1 MELKLTNT
9 LSRRKE
15 VFAPPP
21 PARVGIYTC
30 GPTVYADA
38 HIGNLRS
45 YIFPDILKKTL
56 RRLGYEVRHV
66 MNITDVGHLTSN
78 EDTGEDKM
86 ERAAR
91 SAGRSAWEIAAEH
104 TERFLRDLERL
115 NIEPPDVLP
124 RAAGPIPPEL
134 LERVRAISPRYATAP
149 GHIDDQI
156 ELVRKLE
163 AKGVTYRTED
173 GIYFDTSRFPAYGKL
188 ARIRVEGLQE
198 GARVEMGGKRNKT
211 DFALWKFSPPDT
223 KRQMEWPSPWGRG
236 FPGWHLEC
244 SAMSMKYLGESFDIH
259 TGGSDH
265 IPVHHT
271 NEIAQSECATGHPF
285 VRYWLHGEFLVLGED
300 KRMGKSE
307 GNLITVQD
315 LIGKGFSPMAYR
327 YLVLNTH
334 YRKFLNFSAEAM
346 EGARTALDGLRKLV
360 SESMGAMDVA
370 DMQGKVRNTDTL
382 DMALDDA
389 KELLLEALC
398 DDLNTPKALGI
409 LWTELRGERLDG
421 EDKVALASLANDI
434 LSLDLFGTPSAHT
447 IVSVPASMPDEIAS
461 LAEQRWSA
469 RQRLDFKESDRLR
482 DELLSRGWKVRD
494 RKDGYDVVRSGS

>member
-9 LSRRKE
+9 LTRRKE
-15 VFAPPP
+15 VFEPLRPGHA
-21 PARVGIYTC
+21 GIYTC

-56 RRLGYEVRHV
+56 RRLGYQVTHV

-91 SAGRSAWEIAAEH
+91 AAGRSAWEIAAEH

-115 NIEPPDVLP
+115 NIELPDVLP
-124 RAAGPIPPEL
+124 RAAGDIPPEL
-134 LERVRAISPRYATAP
+134 LERVRAISPRYAAAP
-149 GHIDDQI
+149 GHIREQI
-156 ELVRKLE
+156 DLVRRLE

-173 GIYFDTSRFPAYGKL
+173 GIYFDTSRFPNYGRL
-188 ARIRVEGLQE
+188 ARIHVEGLQE
-198 GARVEMGGKRNKT
+198 GARVEMGGKRHKT

-223 KRQMEWPSPWGRG
+223 KRQMEWDSPGGGGRRG
-236 FPGWHLEC
+236 FPGWHIEC

-307 GNLITVQD
+307 GNLITVDD
-315 LIGKGFSPMAYR
+315 LVDGAWKALAFR
-327 YLVLNTH
+327 YLCLNTH
-334 YRKFLNFSAEAM
+334 YRKFLNFSTEAM
-346 EGARTALDGLRKLV
+346 EGARTALEGLRRLIADAV
-360 SESMGAMDVA
+360 QSMGATVSVNGIRESA
-370 DMQGKVRNTDTL
+370 NTALSPRNQ
-382 DMALDDA
+382 AEA
-389 KELLLEALC
+389 ELLKAVA
-398 DDLNTPKALGI
+398 DDLNTPKALGL
-409 LWTELRGERLDG
+409 LWTDLRGDRLSAD
-421 EDKVALASLANDI
+421 EKVALAASADGLLA
-434 LSLDLFGTPSAHT
+434 LDLFAAPEERA
-447 IVSVPASMPDEIAS
+447 VPADIAT
-461 LAEQRWSA
+461 LAEERWTA
-469 RQRLDFKESDRLR
+469 RQRRDFKESDRLR
-482 DELLSRGWKVRD
+482 DELLSQGWTVRD
-494 RKDGYDVVRSGS
+494 RKNGYDVVPAGL